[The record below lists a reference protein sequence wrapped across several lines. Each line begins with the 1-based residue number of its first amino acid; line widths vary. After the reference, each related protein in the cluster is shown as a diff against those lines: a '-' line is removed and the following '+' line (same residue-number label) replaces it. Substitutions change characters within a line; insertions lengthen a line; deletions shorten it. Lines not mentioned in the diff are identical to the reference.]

1 MQPMVTAT
9 TKRRTDKLIVEVC
22 DSVGQF
28 IAWWGFKA
36 IHGRVWTML
45 ALSTYDLTQAE
56 LARRLGVS
64 PALVSGAI
72 HELQAYGLVRQ
83 VDSGQGRS
91 TAWQAVMDVWPVIGD
106 VLRNREW
113 VMVETA
119 RSALEAAL
127 EEVELAQGEGEL
139 DYDPGRLR
147 VLLALT
153 ETAQAMLHMLVS
165 LRVPRQAEHL
175 GESLVKASA
184 LLRALRGLS

>member
-1 MQPMVTAT
+1 MVSST

-64 PALVSGAI
+64 PALMSSTMR
-72 HELQAYGLVRQ
+72 ELQGFGLVRQ
-83 VDSGQGRS
+83 VEVNQGRGM
-91 TAWQAVMDVWPVIGD
+91 AWQAVMDVWPVIGD

-119 RSALEAAL
+119 HRSLEAAL

-153 ETAQAMLHMLVS
+153 ETAQAMLQMLVS

-175 GESLVKASA
+175 GEALVKASA